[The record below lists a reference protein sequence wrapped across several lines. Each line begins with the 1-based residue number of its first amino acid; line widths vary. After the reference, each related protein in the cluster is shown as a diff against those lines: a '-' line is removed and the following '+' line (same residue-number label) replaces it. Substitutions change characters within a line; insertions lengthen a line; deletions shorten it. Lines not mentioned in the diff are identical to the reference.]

1 MEDIALLL
9 EFLDENIM
17 KEVRAE
23 QERNRRGAYTW
34 EHACVMHR
42 PGATILVK
50 SREETDFTIRVVRSI
65 ERGHMLGLYDRGHW
79 TMMAS
84 TSAVPRL

>member
-1 MEDIALLL
+1 M
-9 EFLDENIM
+9 
-17 KEVRAE
+17 
-23 QERNRRGAYTW
+23 
-34 EHACVMHR
+34 
-42 PGATILVK
+42 LVK